1 MTLMIGAIAVVPIAC
16 SSEEDKSDNT
26 SPVVTIDGSLPVLVN
41 ASAGRWAW
49 SATADDGRT
58 NLSATGQASA
68 AFTAMAAGDTS
79 SLSVSLDGTLEVVA
93 TAAGGSSATAAVT
106 GLVFDASAYDGTAT
120 DGFAAHRDGETI
132 GCTRDADE
140 LICSVSTKSGSLT
153 FTNGK
158 TSVVGDPLPTADV
171 DALVAALN
179 GAQPIAYLVELS
191 GSSGCLFSLAANGT
205 VSSVKDGQHRVCDV
219 GEPIPDT
226 TLAPETTL
234 APSTTVLPT
243 TTLAP
248 ETTLAPSTTVLPTTT
263 LAPTTTLQPTTTT
276 AQPTT
281 TSVKPTT
288 TTTLRPTTTTTVKPT
303 TTTSTVPSSTSSTST
318 SSTSTSTSSTSTS
331 STSTS
336 STSTSST
343 STLVP
348 SSSTVP
354 PTTVAPATTT
364 PTEGGGDSSG
374 DGGGSGTTVVLL
386 VLGGIAAAGVG
397 LGSWLRLRRR

>member
-1 MTLMIGAIAVVPIAC
+1 MFGGRRNQHTASVGLAVRMTLMIGAIAVVPIAC

-248 ETTLAPSTTVLPTTT
+248 
-263 LAPTTTLQPTTTT
+263 TTTLQPTTTT